1 MSLEARRGRRA
12 GLRSSVFVCASQK
25 WNWRSVIGARLA
37 ATGEL
42 LNLGG
47 PAEFAAATEKQ
58 RARIA
63 ASAKDLGIKA
73 TQ

>member
-25 WNWRSVIGARLA
+25 WNWRSVIGERLA
-37 ATGEL
+37 ATGQL
-42 LNLGG
+42 LNLGR
-47 PAEFAAATEKQ
+47 PAEFAAASEEQ
-58 RARIA
+58 RAGIA

>member
-1 MSLEARRGRRA
+1 MSLEVRRGRRA

-25 WNWRSVIGARLA
+25 WNWRSVIGERLA
-37 ATGEL
+37 ATGQV

-47 PAEFAAATEKQ
+47 PAEFAAATEEQ